1 MQHVGLVWKK
11 HMAVIVAT
19 GLAALPMLAHAEMDS
34 MTRVERTPA
43 YDVAL
48 TIGPPQGMASMS
60 LHAGNAANMA
70 TDHDMSMGGGPNMGM
85 QAHQD
90 DQGMAVNHW
99 VDVHIT
105 QAGSAAVVS
114 DVMPII
120 RIVDK
125 STGEA
130 HDLAGVM
137 GVNGGMS
144 SDDVRFGQNAFL
156 PDGTYQITVLLG
168 PTDTAQFRDVAVTTS
183 AMMSEP
189 GKSQAMGAGD
199 GTNMADEPATHP

>member
-48 TIGPPQGMASMS
+48 TIGPPHGMPSMS
-60 LHAGNAANMA
+60 MQSGDAANMA
-70 TDHDMSMGGGPNMGM
+70 TDHDMSMGGQGMGM
-85 QAHQD
+85 QPHQD
-90 DQGMAVNHW
+90 DQGMTVNHW

-114 DVMPII
+114 DVTPII

-137 GVNGGMS
+137 GVNDGMS

-168 PTDTAQFRDVAVTTS
+168 PADTAQFRDVAVTTS

-189 GKSQAMGAGD
+189 GMSHDMGAGS
-199 GTNMADEPATHP
+199 GTSMVDEPATHP

>member
-11 HMAVIVAT
+11 RMAAVVAT
-19 GLAALPMLAHAEMDS
+19 GLAVLPTLANAEMDS

-60 LHAGNAANMA
+60 LHSGDAANMA
-70 TDHDMSMGGGPNMGM
+70 TGHDMSMGGPNMGM
-85 QAHQD
+85 QPHQD

-114 DVMPII
+114 DVTPII

-130 HDLAGVM
+130 HELAGVM

-168 PTDTAQFRDVAVTTS
+168 PADTAQFRDVVVTTS
-183 AMMSEP
+183 AMVSEP
-189 GKSQAMGAGD
+189 GMSQAMGAGD
-199 GTNMADEPATHP
+199 GMNMADEPATHP

>member
-1 MQHVGLVWKK
+1 
-11 HMAVIVAT
+11 
-19 GLAALPMLAHAEMDS
+19 
-34 MTRVERTPA
+34 
-43 YDVAL
+43 
-48 TIGPPQGMASMS
+48 
-60 LHAGNAANMA
+60 
-70 TDHDMSMGGGPNMGM
+70 M
-85 QAHQD
+85 QATPQTWP
-90 DQGMAVNHW
+90 QIMTCLWVAPTWACSRTRTTKAWLNHW

-114 DVMPII
+114 DVTPII

-125 STGEA
+125 ATGEA

-168 PTDTAQFRDVAVTTS
+168 PADTAQFRDVVVTTS
-183 AMMSEP
+183 AMVSEP
-189 GKSQAMGAGD
+189 DMSHAMGAGD
-199 GTNMADEPATHP
+199 GMNTADEPATQP